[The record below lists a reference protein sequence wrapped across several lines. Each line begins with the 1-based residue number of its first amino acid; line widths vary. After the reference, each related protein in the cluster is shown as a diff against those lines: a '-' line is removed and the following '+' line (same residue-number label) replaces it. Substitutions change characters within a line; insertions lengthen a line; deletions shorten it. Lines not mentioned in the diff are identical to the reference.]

1 MAIVGEAQIIVRAI
15 TTSVPRDIKASLQ
28 GVSGTIARAA
38 GRGMG
43 NSFSQGFND
52 SKGANMFTR
61 ITEGLRTL
69 SPAAE
74 QAADKF
80 RGLVRGGFV
89 LGPILSVLVGGL
101 ASLVASL
108 GTVVAAVGAAVPALF
123 SLVNIFGSLAVGA
136 KVFGFAMKGISGAVS
151 SATKTNTGLAK
162 SVKDIREEFQQL
174 QFQAEEAAL
183 SQERAGLNVEKA
195 FENLRRT
202 ADLPPNSAAR
212 REAQLSYEEAEL
224 AYRRAKDRSADL
236 NEEVAKGPEAL
247 AKAAASGGAD
257 PYAELTKSQKTFAQF
272 LVKEVIPRIK
282 ELREVVAGKLLVP
295 LIDDVRLLTNTLFP
309 VLETKLGNIA
319 STLEGSL
326 SQAIEQ
332 LVRPDTI
339 AEVEEAFDGVDEII
353 RLLGPGLSAALDGF
367 LSLFNA
373 AQPVAERFFTFINK
387 KLIEFAIFSDT
398 EAGKN
403 RLAEIFTLA
412 SDVAAS
418 FGTIAGNIITGI
430 GNLIGANFGEGG
442 AGFALL
448 DWFEEASAS
457 FATLGSEDPEGFAQY
472 FNDVLTNAKAIFSS
486 LGELFKG
493 LFSIADNPAI
503 GETFKQ
509 LEAGVPSLIS
519 IIEKNIEAGPAL
531 ATLVT
536 TILEII
542 DALTDTESINTFFKT
557 LSGIAGVVRDFFNNE
572 VVQKVLAVTGPIFAF
587 TLALG
592 TTLDTAKFFGSAL
605 NGIMQ
610 NAFGPIGTFVAKARQ
625 SFAFMTY
632 SNSALTRS
640 FGKFGSFMM
649 KSPILIAIGL
659 LVAAFL
665 YLYNSSDSF
674 RNFVDTTLKSTLE
687 QLGEAFGKIMTA
699 LQPLIDVFVNEL
711 LPTLMD
717 SLQPVLEVLI
727 AGMGSFAVMIADI
740 LAVAVETII
749 PIIMKFMTVLEP
761 IIKIFLA
768 LIELVAEF
776 AKALMTGD
784 WAAFGD
790 VLMGVFQKIIQGIA
804 DLFTGVGNMLIDWYN
819 FLIKAFFNSIGGGI
833 ADLINTFSGGTIDLK
848 KNPPQIPKIPSIV
861 VPKFAK
867 GGVVGP
873 RPGGTLAMVAEAGR
887 PERIE
892 PLDPQ
897 GLSQRDR
904 AIIAQ
909 LAPSRSDGI
918 NIVVNAGPGMNEREL
933 AAAVSRQLAFEIRKG
948 TI

>member
-1 MAIVGEAQIIVRAI
+1 MAIVGEAQIIIRAI
-15 TTSVPRDIKASLQ
+15 TTSVPRDIKNSLQ

-38 GRGMG
+38 GRNMG
-43 NSFSQGFND
+43 NSFTQGWND
-52 SKGANMFTR
+52 SKGANIFTR
-61 ITEGLRTL
+61 LTEGLKTL

-80 RGLVRGGFV
+80 RGLVRAGFV
-89 LGPILSVLVGGL
+89 VGPILSVLVAGIGT
-101 ASLVASL
+101 LVASL
-108 GTVVAAVGAAVPALF
+108 GTLVAAVAAAVPALF

-151 SATKTNTGLAK
+151 NATKTNAGLSK

-183 SQERAGLNVEKA
+183 SQERAGLNLEKA
-195 FENLRRT
+195 LENLRRT
-202 ADLPPNSAAR
+202 ADLPPNSTAR

-224 AYRRAKDRSADL
+224 AYRRAKDRSQDL

-247 AKAAASGGAD
+247 AKAAAAGGAD
-257 PYAELTKSQKTFAQF
+257 PYAELTKSQKIFAQF

-282 ELREVVAGKLLVP
+282 ELREVVASKLLVP
-295 LIDDVRLLTNTLFP
+295 LIDDIRLLNNTLFP

-319 STLEGSL
+319 SSLEGSL
-326 SQAIEQ
+326 SQAIAQ
-332 LVRPDTI
+332 LIRPDTVK
-339 AEVEEAFDGVDEII
+339 ELEEAFDGVDEII

-373 AQPVAERFFTFINK
+373 AQPVAERFFIFINK
-387 KLIEFAIFSDT
+387 KLIEFAIWSDT

-418 FGTIAGNIITGI
+418 FGRIAGNIITGI

-442 AGFALL
+442 AGFEMLK
-448 DWFEEASAS
+448 WFEEASAS

-486 LGELFKG
+486 VGELLKG
-493 LFSIADNPAI
+493 IFSIADNPAI

-509 LEAGVPSLIS
+509 LEAGVPALVS
-519 IIEKNIEAGPAL
+519 IIEKNVEAGPAL
-531 ATLVT
+531 ANLVT

-542 DALTDTESINTFFKT
+542 DALTDTESINTFFNT

-572 VVQKVLAVTGPIFAF
+572 VVQKILAVTGPIFAF

-610 NAFGPIGTFVAKARQ
+610 SAFGPIGTFVTKARQ

-632 SNSALTRS
+632 SNSALTQS
-640 FGKFGSFMM
+640 FGKLGSFMM
-649 KSPILIAIGL
+649 KSPVLIAIAL
-659 LVAAFL
+659 LVGAFV
-665 YLYNSSDSF
+665 YLYNTSDSF
-674 RNFVDTTLKSTLE
+674 RAFIDTTLKSTLE
-687 QLGEAFGKIMTA
+687 QLGEAFGRIMA
-699 LQPLIDVFVNEL
+699 AIQPLIDLFVNEL

-717 SLQPVLEVLI
+717 TLQPILEVLI
-727 AGMGSFAVMIADI
+727 ASVASFAVMIADI
-740 LAVAVETII
+740 LAIAIEAIV
-749 PIIMKFMTVLEP
+749 PIIMAWMSVLTP
-761 IIKIFLA
+761 IIKIIMA
-768 LIELVAEF
+768 IIELVAEF

-784 WAAFGD
+784 WDQFGVILLD
-790 VLMGVFQKIIQGIA
+790 VFRKIIQGIA
-804 DLFTGVGNMLIDWYN
+804 DLFTNVGNMLIDWYN

-833 ADLINTFSGGTIDLK
+833 ADLINTFSGGTINLK
-848 KNPPQIPKIPSIV
+848 TNPPQIPRIPSIV
-861 VPKFAK
+861 VPKFAE

-892 PLDPQ
+892 PLDSQ

-909 LAPSRSDGI
+909 LAPSSSAGI
-918 NIVVNAGPGMNEREL
+918 SIVVNPSPGMNEKEL
-933 AAAVSRQLAFEIRKG
+933 AAAVSRQLAFEMRKG